1 MYMGR
6 AGVAALVGVLFL
18 TVPMIASA
26 QTVPAQTVPVPQPA
40 RKRPVATAK
49 PPVSILPESSRS
61 PAPTKPAEPITTEA
75 GQHALVDRVSLYLS
89 TIQSMVGNFVQVG
102 PDGRKTEGKFYIQ
115 KPGKV
120 RFEYHPPSPIDVVAD
135 GAFVQV
141 RDRNL
146 ATQDSY
152 PLSQTPLR
160 YLLAERIDLWRETHL
175 VSVGADDKYV
185 TVTIEERQLVI
196 GTNRLMLMFNAK
208 DFQLLQWTVTDPQGY
223 DTTVGVYNLDTNKKP
238 DPSLFQISYGRA
250 EQNAQ

>member
-1 MYMGR
+1 MDMGR
-6 AGVAALVGVLFL
+6 AGVAALVGVFFL
-18 TVPMIASA
+18 AAPMIA
-26 QTVPAQTVPVPQPA
+26 PAQTVPVPQPA
-40 RKRPVATAK
+40 PKRAGPVAK
-49 PPVSILPESSRS
+49 PPVSILPDASRT
-61 PAPTKPAEPITTEA
+61 PVPTQQAEPITTEA

-89 TIQSMVGNFVQVG
+89 TIQTLVGNFVQVG

-120 RFEYHPPSPIDVVAD
+120 RFEYDPPSPIDVIAD
-135 GAFVQV
+135 GSFVQV

-146 ATQDSY
+146 DTKDTY

-160 YLLAERIDLWRETHL
+160 YLLADRIDLWRETHL

-196 GTNRLMLMFNAK
+196 GTNRMMLMFDAK

-238 DPSLFQISYGRA
+238 DPNLFRISFGRT
-250 EQNAQ
+250 EQNVQ